1 MNRILTDAELK
12 GLLEEPIETSHDPK
26 DIFIDEVNPYKYI
39 ELDSNA
45 VTFDRINLVLHKNL
59 KMSLIYGSPGT
70 GKSMFLSRLHNNLS
84 VQSKYSILIAS
95 PILDDFHLFRTI
107 SFEIFKDS
115 SLQDIPSNFNSLII
129 ALEENEDY
137 LLRTR
142 PILLLDEAQLY
153 SDSTLEK
160 IRILADTQKIRVIFA
175 VHQLKE
181 KNIFTQEHFKSR
193 IWERIELRNAT
204 LNELRVYIQKKL
216 MSGSMLELANQFSKR
231 IVKIIFKITKG
242 NYRVTN
248 NLLYAYLNNYPQL
261 YKPQFNSKPL
271 KIRKREIEITA
282 IQIKFI
288 KVSDNIIDIQHLPT
302 AELEW
307 QNIQK
312 KEYLKMFVIFI
323 IPIFIYLIFKII
335 SYKDSEIII
344 NRQLSIQDIQTGNK
358 IEENLSFQMPI
369 ANEIIEEEIEDNELF
384 VNEINT
390 SIKEIVEK
398 VVKTKDINQTVVQEE
413 VINKIQKNIVKK
425 EVQDEILKQ
434 VQNNTVLK
442 ETKEEVVNKVQKEI
456 QEINKIIKKAPKKP
470 KNIFLENI
478 KINPILFKNPIQV
491 YPDLTFLD
499 NFQEYI
505 PSNIE
510 DHYILSLKSE
520 FKINQTIPILLK
532 ILNYYQRV
540 KNYEQV
546 YNYSIILN
554 ITDLNSTKPYLN
566 LIEILE
572 LKGEIQYIE
581 KIKEGCKNCEF

>member
-84 VQSKYSILIAS
+84 VQSKYSILIVS